1 MNQELID
8 SILTNETKKFLN
20 ELHNRFDDRINSLLN
35 KRQEFY
41 NELQNNSSIKIDDPR
56 SKIDKTDENW
66 KCEPCPEDIKDRRVE
81 ITGPPVRKMIIN
93 ALNSGA
99 NVYMSDL
106 EDSNC
111 PTWENCIQGQINLR
125 DAVER

>member
-56 SKIDKTDENW
+56 SKIDKADENW

-111 PTWENCIQGQINLR
+111 PNRIYKPKKWKE
-125 DAVER
+125 V